1 VSNHENRSVGRAG
14 HAGRRWQIL
23 RAGVAAA
30 ATLLAGCTSWIGP
43 DVLRNGRPAYNDAI
57 LRTEDEQLLQ
67 NIVRMRFHDSLGFL
81 TVASV
86 TANVS
91 FTSTGTVNLGFG
103 PTSNYAG
110 NLVPFTGTISTEQNP
125 TISYTPVSG
134 DHILKQFAA
143 EVPLDRAIL
152 LINSAHQPQAAWRA
166 VVRRVNNLRNPD
178 FPEPPTLVADAR
190 FDEVIELAS
199 VLKRHGT
206 LYFVRLAGAKSGYAI
221 VLHSYSPHN
230 SQQVARLLD
239 LLKVTKPTR
248 DGDDVVIPVELSV
261 GAPAPDAISLE
272 TRSLLDL
279 LRLAAASV
287 EVPPGT
293 PGAGAFSR
301 PGPAAA
307 GFRIRSAE
315 FQPADARV
323 SAQYRGRWY
332 YIDNEDEASKQWFAM
347 LQLLSSAQLPD
358 TAAGTAPV
366 LTIPVTSRR

>member
-1 VSNHENRSVGRAG
+1 MHDDLSRQAPRRSVRSGLL
-14 HAGRRWQIL
+14 H
-23 RAGVAAA
+23 AAA
-30 ATLLAGCTSWIGP
+30 VVALLCAGCSSWVGP
-43 DVLRNGRPAYNDAI
+43 EVLRNGRPAYNDAI

-67 NIVRMRFHDSLGFL
+67 NIVRLRFHDSLGFL
-81 TVASV
+81 TVTSV

-110 NLVPFTGTISTEQNP
+110 NLVPFTGTVTTEQNP

-152 LINSAHQPQAAWRA
+152 LINSAHHPQQAWRA

-178 FPEPPTLVADAR
+178 FPEPPALVADPR
-190 FDEVIELAS
+190 FEEVVELAG

-206 LYFVRLAGAKSGYAI
+206 LYFVSLAGAKSGYAI
-221 VLHSYSPHN
+221 VLHSYSPQN

-239 LLKVTKPTR
+239 LLRIARPAR
-248 DGDDVVIPVELSV
+248 EGDDVVIPVQLSV

-293 PGAGAFSR
+293 PGAGAGAFPR

-307 GFRIRSAE
+307 GLRIRSAE

-332 YIDNEDEASKQWFAM
+332 YIDTDDEASKQWFAM
-347 LQLLSSAQLPD
+347 LQLLASAQLPD
-358 TAAGTAPV
+358 TATGTAPV

>member
-1 VSNHENRSVGRAG
+1 M
-14 HAGRRWQIL
+14 L
-23 RAGVAAA
+23 FAGVASA
-30 ATLLAGCTSWIGP
+30 ATLVAGCTSWVGP
-43 DVLRNGRPAYNDAI
+43 EVLRNGRPAYNDAI

-81 TVASV
+81 TVSSV

-103 PTSNYAG
+103 PVSNYAG
-110 NLVPFTGTISTEQNP
+110 NLVPFTGTITTEQNP

-152 LINSAHQPQAAWRA
+152 LINGAAHPQQAWRA

-178 FPEPPTLVADAR
+178 FPEPPALVADAR

-199 VLKRHGT
+199 LLKRHGT
-206 LYFVRLAGAKSGYAI
+206 LYFVRLAGAKTGYGI

-230 SQQVARLLD
+230 SQQVARLLE
-239 LLKVTKPTR
+239 LLKVTRPER

-261 GAPAPDAISLE
+261 GAPSANAVSLE

-279 LRLAAASV
+279 FRLAAATV

-293 PGAGAFSR
+293 PGAAAVPR
-301 PGPAAA
+301 PGAAAA
-307 GFRIRSAE
+307 GLRIRSSE
-315 FQPADARV
+315 FPPADARV

-332 YIDNEDEASKQWFAM
+332 YIDLEDEPSKQWFAM

-358 TAAGTAPV
+358 AASGTAPV